1 MSNIKK
7 IFAIKNW
14 IYTVLSLNHEHDLK
28 KGKLRCMYDF
38 MQGTVNLLQLGQS
51 F

>member
-7 IFAIKNW
+7 IFDIKNL
-14 IYTVLSLNHEHDLK
+14 IYTALSLNHEHDLK
-28 KGKLRCMYDF
+28 KGKLRCMFGF

-51 F
+51 Y